1 MTVVR
6 GVSADCK
13 SGDSLDATPAANAC
27 NCLAPVASRF
37 LSISRMHW
45 KTMSAAL
52 GTSAL
57 PNTGELDCEFD
68 CEFDCDCAFFMCD
81 VNTGMLGLFA
91 SRTVDFTLTN
101 TLPFAGV
108 ILTAFVSKLRRI
120 CCDNR
125 QSCIRA
131 TSDRLNKRGRVA
143 SSRR

>member
-37 LSISRMHW
+37 LSIPRMHW
-45 KTMSAAL
+45 KTIERSTRHFSTPQH
-52 GTSAL
+52 GRI
-57 PNTGELDCEFD
+57 
-68 CEFDCDCAFFMCD
+68 
-81 VNTGMLGLFA
+81 GLRVRLRLRLLHVRRQHRHARIDRIA
-91 SRTVDFTLTN
+91 SRTVHFTLTN
-101 TLPFAGV
+101 TLPFTGV

-120 CCDNR
+120 CSATNR

-131 TSDRLNKRGRVA
+131 PSDRLNKRGRVA